1 MLPIRETGGR
11 ADVGL
16 VLTDGDPEE
25 DLRRRFG
32 DAVDVVKQ
40 GTLYGSVDQI
50 VEKVGRYEAAGAQWL
65 NIGVRAPFELEALE
79 RLCSRTYRNF

>member
-1 MLPIRETGGR
+1 MN
-11 ADVGL
+11 VGL

-50 VEKVGRYEAAGAQWL
+50 VEKVGRYEEAGAQWL

-79 RLCSRTYRNF
+79 RFMLEVVPQVGAGQ